1 MQQPANHHLAQ
12 LNIGR
17 IRYEIDD
24 PRMADFTDNLAM
36 VNGLAERTPGFV
48 WRYIDESGN
57 STSTRPYSDP
67 RIAINLS
74 VWESVEA
81 LERFVYQTIHK
92 RFYGR
97 RAEWFEHFEGP
108 YFVMWWVPAGHRP
121 ERRGGSRP
129 PRASQAERAER
140 SRLRLAGDRCAAL
153 ENGALCAERVGSMT
167 ANARH
172 LAQFNIARI
181 RYPLNDP
188 RMREFV
194 ENVERVN
201 GLADKIEGFVWRLK
215 DESGHAMNM
224 RVYDDPTILPNL
236 TVWENVEALERFV
249 WQTLHRRFFSRREEW
264 FAPVKTTL
272 VLVVDSRRTSAR
284 HG

>member
-1 MQQPANHHLAQ
+1 
-12 LNIGR
+12 
-17 IRYEIDD
+17 
-24 PRMADFTDNLAM
+24 
-36 VNGLAERTPGFV
+36 
-48 WRYIDESGN
+48 
-57 STSTRPYSDP
+57 
-67 RIAINLS
+67 
-74 VWESVEA
+74 
-81 LERFVYQTIHK
+81 
-92 RFYGR
+92 
-97 RAEWFEHFEGP
+97 
-108 YFVMWWVPAGHRP
+108 
-121 ERRGGSRP
+121 
-129 PRASQAERAER
+129 
-140 SRLRLAGDRCAAL
+140 
-153 ENGALCAERVGSMT
+153 MT

-249 WQTLHRRFFSRREEW
+249 WQTLHRQFFSRREEW
-264 FAPVKTTL
+264 FAPVETTL
-272 VLVVDSRRTSAR
+272 VLWRIPAGHRPDMAEGVAR
-284 HG
+284 LHHLIAHGPSDHAFGWQQLPGAKLWKAAHSEAKREHAA